1 MADAIDHPKA
11 ATVRELADWLTRARV
26 VGLAGIEGIPA
37 PQMQQIR
44 ARLRGA
50 VDFRI
55 IKNRLL
61 RRALETAASE
71 RSGIEG
77 LEEFITG
84 PTALVATEEN
94 PFRLYKEL
102 EATMTRAPARGGE
115 LAPED
120 IVVREGDTPFKPG
133 PIVGDLQK
141 AGVPAAIER
150 GKVVIKKDI
159 VLVEAGQKI
168 RREVAQVLTRM
179 EIFPLTVG
187 LDLRGVL
194 EDGQLYTPEHLA
206 VDEERIR
213 GDLAMAATQAH
224 RLAFEMAYP
233 TRETTPTLLGIA
245 QDRALALALAAE
257 YPVEEVLTRLLAEAH
272 ARMGALASHVPEGLD
287 DELKADLGTR
297 TAGEGSDEAEADP
310 EETPEKVKKGKAKD
324 EGADDEEEAAAGLS
338 SLFG

>member
-1 MADAIDHPKA
+1 MAKATEHPKA
-11 ATVRELADWLTRARV
+11 PAVRELVAWLTEARV

-44 ARLRGA
+44 ARLRGT

-55 IKNRLL
+55 TKNRLL
-61 RRALETAASE
+61 LRALEQAAPE
-71 RSGIEG
+71 RSGLEG
-77 LEEFITG
+77 LEGFIAG
-84 PTALVATEEN
+84 PTAVVITREN

-102 EATMTRAPARGGE
+102 EATKTKAPARGGE

-150 GKVVIKKDI
+150 GKVVIKKDK

-168 RREVAQVLTRM
+168 RPEVARVLTRM
-179 EIFPLTVG
+179 EILPLTVG

-206 VDEERIR
+206 IDDAAVRN
-213 GDLAMAATQAH
+213 DLMAAASQAYG
-224 RLAFEMAYP
+224 LAISMAYP
-233 TRETTPTLLGIA
+233 TRETMSGLLRRA
-245 QDRALALALAAE
+245 QERAVAVAWAAQYPVGDVLARLLSEAASHMNALA
-257 YPVEEVLTRLLAEAH
+257 R
-272 ARMGALASHVPEGLD
+272 HVPEALD
-287 DELKADLGTR
+287 DDLR
-297 TAGEGSDEAEADP
+297 
-310 EETPEKVKKGKAKD
+310 
-324 EGADDEEEAAAGLS
+324 
-338 SLFG
+338 

>member
-1 MADAIDHPKA
+1 MAETTEHPKA
-11 ATVRELADWLTRARV
+11 AAVQELAAWLTEARV

-44 ARLRGA
+44 ARLRGT

-61 RRALETAASE
+61 LRALETLAPD
-71 RSGIEG
+71 RTGLEG
-77 LEEFITG
+77 LEGFLTG

-102 EATMTRAPARGGE
+102 EATKTQAPARGGE

-150 GKVVIKKDI
+150 GKVVIKKDK
-159 VLVEAGQKI
+159 VLVEAGQRI
-168 RREVAQVLTRM
+168 RPEVAQVLTRM
-179 EIFPLTVG
+179 EILPITVG

-206 VDEERIR
+206 LDEEGVRS
-213 GDLAMAATQAH
+213 DLARAASQAYG
-224 RLAFEMAYP
+224 LALGLAYP
-233 TRETTPTLLGIA
+233 TQATTPALLSRA
-245 QDRALALALAAE
+245 QARALALALAAQ
-257 YPVEEVLTRLLAEAH
+257 YPVDEVLTRLLSEAY
-272 ARMGALASHVPEGLD
+272 AQMSALASHVPEALD
-287 DELKADLGTR
+287 DELKARLGTSP
-297 TAGEGSDEAEADP
+297 AEEGSPEPEAAP
-310 EETPEKVKKGKAKD
+310 GETPEKEKKAK
-324 EGADDEEEAAAGLS
+324 EKEKGADDEEEAAAGLS